1 MLRVLRQRGTKI
13 RIILQSL
20 DDRVGQ
26 MDGGRDLELFVVAG
40 KADVVV
46 TSTLVA
52 SSVLNEALYDAGAER
67 SRTTMKGQTKYPVVE
82 RAE

>member
-1 MLRVLRQRGTKI
+1 MLRVLRQRGTEI

-20 DDRVGQ
+20 DDRVRQ

-46 TSTLVA
+46 PLALIA
-52 SSVLNEALYDAGAER
+52 SSVLDEALYDAGAER
-67 SRTTMKGQTKYPVVE
+67 S
-82 RAE
+82 